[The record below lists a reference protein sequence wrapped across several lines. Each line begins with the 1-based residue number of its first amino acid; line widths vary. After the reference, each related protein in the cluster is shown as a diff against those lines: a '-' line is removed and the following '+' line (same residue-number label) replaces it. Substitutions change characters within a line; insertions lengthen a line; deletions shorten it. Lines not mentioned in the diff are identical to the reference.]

1 MVARNPL
8 LKAEAALRDH
18 ALTYPETREEFPWG
32 HSALKVKGKIFLIL
46 SNGKAGADVL
56 SLSVKLP
63 VSSKAALTLPFA
75 SPTEYGLGKSGWVSA
90 RFQGK
95 DKVPVEMIKEWIDES
110 FRAIA
115 PKRVLAL
122 LEKREAAG
130 SPSRRAAR
138 KAPAKKQKN

>member
-1 MVARNPL
+1 MAAQNPL
-8 LKAEAALRDH
+8 LRAEAALRDH

-46 SNGKAGADVL
+46 SNGKAGADTL

-63 VSSKAALTLPFA
+63 VSGKAALTLPFA

-90 RFQGK
+90 RFHGK
-95 DKVPVEMIKEWIDES
+95 DKVPVDMIKEWIDES

-115 PKRVLAL
+115 PKRVLAI
-122 LEKREAAG
+122 LEKSEATAP
-130 SPSRRAAR
+130 PSKTAAR
-138 KAPAKKQKN
+138 KRPAKRQRG